1 MTEEE
6 IFTWVGERQQELL
19 DLSPKIRMRLED
31 CLGQFVRI
39 DGKHYIVTL
48 GSEDIF
54 NKGLQSR
61 DTYNMKTD
69 NKKIIDKALALIL
82 AVCFMLVLVWTTMPV
97 YMIKSMCA
105 LFMLKFL
112 FEALD

>member
-19 DLSPKIRMRLED
+19 DISPKIRMLLED

-48 GSEDIF
+48 GGEDIF
-54 NKGLQSR
+54 NKGL
-61 DTYNMKTD
+61 
-69 NKKIIDKALALIL
+69 
-82 AVCFMLVLVWTTMPV
+82 
-97 YMIKSMCA
+97 
-105 LFMLKFL
+105 
-112 FEALD
+112 

>member
-1 MTEEE
+1 
-6 IFTWVGERQQELL
+6 
-19 DLSPKIRMRLED
+19 
-31 CLGQFVRI
+31 
-39 DGKHYIVTL
+39 
-48 GSEDIF
+48 
-54 NKGLQSR
+54 
-61 DTYNMKTD
+61 MKTD

-82 AVCFMLVLVWTTMPV
+82 AVCFMLVLIWTTMPV